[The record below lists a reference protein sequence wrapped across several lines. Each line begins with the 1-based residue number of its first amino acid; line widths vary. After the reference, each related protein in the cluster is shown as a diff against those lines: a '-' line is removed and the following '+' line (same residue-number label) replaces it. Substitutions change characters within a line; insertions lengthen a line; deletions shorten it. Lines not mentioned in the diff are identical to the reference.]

1 VIERIGRFSI
11 TRKLGEGGMGIVYA
25 AHDPRLERSV
35 AIKTLRSAA
44 GDERDRQRLWREAR
58 AAAKVNHPN
67 ICQLY
72 EIDEEDGVLFLAMEL
87 LEGESLA
94 DRIAQGPIPL
104 NDSVQITLGI
114 LSALEALHTLGIVHR
129 DLKPSNVFMTP
140 VGVKLLDFGLARPIA
155 ATQAGDETDLAITQ
169 VGTVLGTPRYMAPE
183 LWRGEDVGPPADL
196 FAVGTLAYEML
207 SGRPAFEGDTLI
219 KVCESVLTQEP
230 PPIVGSA
237 AVAEIDQIL
246 HRALR
251 KKPDARFSSAARMTA
266 ALRAVRLTE
275 SGERIAPRRMKR
287 LIGLPLRVLRPDPDT
302 DFLAFSIPDAVTS
315 SLSALGSLAVRS
327 SATASRFAGESLDL
341 ARIASEADVDVVLS
355 GTLMRSGDRLRV
367 NTQLLEAP
375 AGTVLWSQTFQATID
390 DLFELQDALTAQLV
404 ESLAVP
410 LSGRDREALRHDTP
424 SSAQAYEF
432 YLRANQVAY
441 DAPKWEVARDLYLKC
456 LELDPQ
462 YAPAWAR
469 IGRVYRAISIYSS
482 ASHEENHA
490 QAERA
495 LRRAIELNPDLSV
508 AQNLYTY
515 LEVEK
520 GRAPESNLRLLKQ
533 ASIRMHDPE
542 LFAGMVQ
549 SLRYCGLLDE
559 SIAAYERARRVDPA
573 IRSSVS
579 HAYLMRGDYDKAVE
593 TNLDNPP
600 FPLIIAKE
608 LAGRADEAIA
618 ILREREAAPRL
629 PQLLRDLLLSTRY
642 LMEGN
647 LEECRPVTERLMANY
662 HSKDPC
668 GAYYSAR
675 HMARLGDVESALS
688 ILTKSIEGGFY
699 VPQFLKR
706 DPWLD
711 SLRGTSEFARL
722 VERAEQRH
730 LEAREAFRAA
740 GGHRVLGLDV

>member
-1 VIERIGRFSI
+1 MIERIGRFSI

-35 AIKTLRSAA
+35 AIKTLRSTL
-44 GDERDRQRLWREAR
+44 GDDRDRQRLWREAR

-72 EIDEEDGVLFLAMEL
+72 EIDEEEGVLFLAMEL

-94 DRIAQGPIPL
+94 DCIARGPIPL
-104 NDSVQITLGI
+104 NDSVQITLAI
-114 LSALEALHTLGIVHR
+114 LSALDALHTLGIVHR
-129 DLKPSNVFMTP
+129 DLKPSNVFITP

-155 ATQAGDETDLAITQ
+155 ALASDETDLAITQ

-183 LWRGEDVGPPADL
+183 LWRGEEVGPAADL

-237 AVAEIDQIL
+237 AVAEIDQII

-251 KKPDARFSSAARMTA
+251 KKPDARFSSAGRMAA

-315 SLSALGSLAVRS
+315 SLSTLGSLAVRS

-341 ARIASEADVDVVLS
+341 GKIASEADVDVVLS

-390 DLFELQDALTAQLV
+390 DLFELQDSLTAQLV

-410 LSGRDREALRHDTP
+410 LSGRDRAALRHDAP

-456 LELDPQ
+456 LDLDPQ

-469 IGRVYRAISIYSS
+469 LGRVYRALSIYDSR
-482 ASHEENHA
+482 AQEENYE

-515 LEVEK
+515 LEAEK

-533 ASIRMHDPE
+533 ASVRMNDPE

-559 SIAAYERARRVDPA
+559 SIAAYERAVRVDPA

-579 HAYLMRGDYDKAVE
+579 HAYLMRGDYDRAIA

-600 FPLIIAKE
+600 FPLLIALD
-608 LAGRADEAIA
+608 LAGRAKEAIEK
-618 ILREREAAPRL
+618 IREIEAARL
-629 PQLLRDLLLSTRY
+629 PQILRDLMVSTRS

-647 LEECRPVTERLMANY
+647 LEECRPATERLIANY

-675 HMARLGDVESALS
+675 HLARLGDAEQALG
-688 ILTKSIEGGFY
+688 ILSRSVEGGFY
-699 VPQFLKR
+699 VPAFLKR

-711 SLRGTSEFARL
+711 SLRGTTEFNRI
-722 VERAEQRH
+722 VERAIEQH
-730 LEAREAFRAA
+730 VAAREAFRAA
-740 GGHRVLGLDV
+740 GGERVLGLDA